1 MRESEGESEEGV
13 ERLICMLVTV
23 CRLFDLEGVLNAGWW
38 DAAEWERQNK
48 KKKKNKVP
56 ARVCVRGRQRGECV
70 IRCEVLGAALC
81 SLKGSGCCPA
91 LCSSSTV
98 LHVSHPPFLLSSSVL
113 PFPSFLPPSLIS
125 SSPLWRAA
133 LPAQRYRNKTPLC
146 KRWS

>member
-1 MRESEGESEEGV
+1 
-13 ERLICMLVTV
+13 MLVTV

-38 DAAEWERQNK
+38 DAAEWGRQ
-48 KKKKNKVP
+48 KKNKVP
-56 ARVCVRGRQRGECV
+56 ARVCVRGRQWGECV

-113 PFPSFLPPSLIS
+113 PFPSFLPRSSLPLLSGAPSS
-125 SSPLWRAA
+125 RPSFTATKRRFANGGPDRRGKGENEDGGWRSGG
-133 LPAQRYRNKTPLC
+133 PVFYH
-146 KRWS
+146 